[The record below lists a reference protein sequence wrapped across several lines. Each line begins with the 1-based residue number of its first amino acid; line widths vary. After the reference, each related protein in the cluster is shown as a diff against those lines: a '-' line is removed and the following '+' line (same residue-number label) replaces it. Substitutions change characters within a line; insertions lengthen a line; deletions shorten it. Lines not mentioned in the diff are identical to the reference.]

1 MRAEGEEGRRGARGE
16 VARLAFCGK
25 GKSGGARCVVVAR
38 EAGRGRTRGR
48 EGEWGVYTVGCGLLA
63 VGVAITVPA
72 LWQSVSTSA
81 FSADTL
87 AATEVTCRQ
96 YAVSVSRQEVL

>member
-1 MRAEGEEGRRGARGE
+1 
-16 VARLAFCGK
+16 
-25 GKSGGARCVVVAR
+25 
-38 EAGRGRTRGR
+38 
-48 EGEWGVYTVGCGLLA
+48 EWGVHTVGCGLWA

-72 LWQSVSTSA
+72 LWQSVLTSA

-96 YAVSVSRQEVL
+96 YAVSVSRQ

>member
-48 EGEWGVYTVGCGLLA
+48 EGEWGVHTVGCGLWA

-72 LWQSVSTSA
+72 LWQSVLTSA

-96 YAVSVSRQEVL
+96 YAVSVSRQ